1 MNFLHVKK
9 YYHLIE
15 VQDKFTYSLHGK
27 VFEKQIKIIEDRGEV
42 QIKAIA
48 KSNALFKNNDIQ
60 GYIIKK
66 RQREI
71 F

>member
-48 KSNALFKNNDIQ
+48 
-60 GYIIKK
+60 
-66 RQREI
+66 
-71 F
+71 